1 MPSHLRILEV
11 DVQKAPGHHP
21 NRHRTSLL
29 LVGLAA
35 LSTATLTIC
44 AGGAASA
51 SSSSALGKADPATG
65 KPVILGLI
73 SDGGSGTVGTAPLVE
88 QGARMAVAWA
98 NHYKGGLGGHPIQLF
113 ICENLST
120 PAGGQDCANQ
130 MVQKHVVAVTLPFTG
145 QGPTEVP
152 TIVKAGIPYITLS
165 GSTTEET
172 TTKGAYSLT
181 GGLPGVL
188 AADAAVAKAR
198 GYKKFAMLT
207 VNVPEAIQPAETLG
221 VTAFKKANVGFKV
234 IPVNLGTAD
243 ISPQLESA
251 VQWGAQAIGMTGD
264 LTLCTSFFQAYQT
277 LGLKLPRFV
286 LSTCVD
292 PSIIK
297 SSLDSVMAGSII
309 SSPGVTSSPDY
320 ATYAAITKKF
330 APSVNPSPNV
340 STNQSDGASAIWA
353 LINIMQ
359 GYHGPVTPAGITKQ
373 ITTAKNVVLPL
384 SDGATFTCNGKIIP
398 SLPSVCSVS
407 TLIGTLKSNG
417 QATDIKTI
425 NAAGL
430 FAK

>member
-1 MPSHLRILEV
+1 LEA
-11 DVQKAPGHHP
+11 DVLKSPVHHSIV
-21 NRHRTSLL
+21 RGTSLL
-29 LVGLAA
+29 LTGFAAFSVAVLSVVSVGP
-35 LSTATLTIC
+35 
-44 AGGAASA
+44 AGA
-51 SSSSALGKADPATG
+51 SSSAALGKPDPAKG
-65 KPVILGLI
+65 KPVVVGLI

-88 QGARMAVAWA
+88 QGAKMAVAWA
-98 NHYKGGLGGHPIQLF
+98 NAYKGGLGGRPIQLF

-130 MVQKHVVAVTLPFTG
+130 MVQKHVVVVTEPFTG

-152 TIVKAGIPYITLS
+152 TIVKAHIPYMTLS
-165 GSTTEET
+165 GSTTQET

-188 AADAAVAKAR
+188 AADAAVAKAK

-207 VNVPEAIQPAETLG
+207 VNVPEAINPAETLG
-221 VTAFKKANVGFKV
+221 VTAFKNAKVGFKV

-277 LGLKLPRFV
+277 LGLKLPRYV

-292 PSIIK
+292 PSIIN
-297 SSLDSVMAGSII
+297 SPLDKVMAGSII

-320 ATYAAITKKF
+320 ATYAAITKKY
-330 APSVNPSPNV
+330 APTVNPSPNV

-353 LINIMQ
+353 LLNVMG
-359 GYHGPVTPAGITKQ
+359 GYSGPVTAAGVNKQ
-373 ITTAKNVVLPL
+373 IRSAKNVVLPL

-398 SLPSVCSVS
+398 SLPSVCSVV
-407 TLIGTLKSNG
+407 TQIGTLKADG
-417 QATDIKTI
+417 LATNIKNI
-425 NAAGL
+425 NASAL
-430 FAK
+430 FSK

>member
-1 MPSHLRILEV
+1 ML
-11 DVQKAPGHHP
+11 KAPTDHSI
-21 NRHRTSLL
+21 RRRTSL
-29 LVGLAA
+29 VFAGIGA
-35 LSTATLTIC
+35 LSVATLAMSTGVV
-44 AGGAASA
+44 AGA
-51 SSSSALGKADPATG
+51 SSSSALGKPDPAKG
-65 KPVILGLI
+65 KPVIVGLI

-98 NHYKGGLGGHPIQLF
+98 NHYKGGLGGRPIQLF

-152 TIVKAGIPYITLS
+152 TIVQAGIPYITLS
-165 GSTTEET
+165 GSTTQET

-181 GGLPGVL
+181 GGFPGVL

-207 VNVPEAIQPAETLG
+207 VNVPEAIQPAESLG
-221 VTAFKKANVGFKV
+221 VTAFKNAGVGYKV
-234 IPVNLGTAD
+234 IPVSLGTAD
-243 ISPQLESA
+243 ITPQLESA

-264 LTLCTSFFQAYQT
+264 LTLCTSFFNAYQT

-292 PSIIK
+292 PSIIN

-309 SSPGVTSSPDY
+309 SSPGVTNSPDY
-320 ATYAAITKKF
+320 ATYAAMTKKF
-330 APSVNPSPNV
+330 APTVNPSPNV

-353 LINIMQ
+353 LINVMQ
-359 GYHGPVTPAGITKQ
+359 GYHGPVTPAGINKQ
-373 ITTAKNVVLPL
+373 ITTAKDVVLPL

-407 TLIGTLKSNG
+407 TLIGTLKANG
-417 QATDIKTI
+417 LATNIKAI
-425 NAAGL
+425 NPAGL
-430 FAK
+430 FSH

>member
-1 MPSHLRILEV
+1 MPKSSVPHSN
-11 DVQKAPGHHP
+11 PG
-21 NRHRTSLL
+21 RTSPF
-29 LVGLAA
+29 LVALAA
-35 LSTATLTIC
+35 LSIATLSLLS
-44 AGGAASA
+44 ASA
-51 SSSSALGKADPATG
+51 AGASSTSALGKPDPAKGT
-65 KPVILGLI
+65 PVIVGMI

-88 QGARMAVAWA
+88 QGAKMTVAWA
-98 NHYKGGLGGHPIQLF
+98 NAYKGGLAGHPIQLF

-130 MVQKHVVAVTLPFTG
+130 MVQKHVVVVTEPFTG

-152 TIVKAGIPYITLS
+152 TIVKAHIPYMTLS

-188 AADAAVAKAR
+188 AADAAVAKAK

-221 VTAFKKANVGFKV
+221 VTAFKNAKVGFKV

-243 ISPQLESA
+243 ITPQLESA

-277 LGLKLPRFV
+277 LGLTLPRYV

-292 PSIIK
+292 PSIIN
-297 SSLDSVMAGSII
+297 SSLDKVMAGSII

-320 ATYAAITKKF
+320 ATYAAITKKY

-353 LINIMQ
+353 LINVMQ
-359 GYHGPVTPAGITKQ
+359 GYSGPVTAAGINRQ
-373 ITTAKNVVLPL
+373 IRTAKNVILPL

-398 SLPSVCSVS
+398 SLQSVCSVV
-407 TLIGTLKSNG
+407 TQIGTLQANG
-417 QATDIKTI
+417 IAKDIRNI
-425 NAAGL
+425 NASAL
-430 FAK
+430 FSK

>member
-1 MPSHLRILEV
+1 MPKSPVPHSNL
-11 DVQKAPGHHP
+11 G
-21 NRHRTSLL
+21 RTSAL
-29 LVGLAA
+29 LAA
-35 LSTATLTIC
+35 LGVGSVVIASVLVGS
-44 AGGAASA
+44 AAGAATG
-51 SSSSALGKADPATG
+51 SALGKPDPAKGT
-65 KPVILGLI
+65 PVVVGMI

-88 QGARMAVAWA
+88 QGAKMTVAWA
-98 NHYKGGLGGHPIQLF
+98 NAYKGGLGGHPIQLF

-130 MVQKHVVAVTLPFTG
+130 MVQKHVVVVTEPFTG

-152 TIVKAGIPYITLS
+152 TIVKAGIPYMTLS
-165 GSTTEET
+165 GSTTQET
-172 TTKGAYSLT
+172 TTNGAYSLT

-188 AADAAVAKAR
+188 AADAAVAKAK

-221 VTAFKKANVGFKV
+221 VTAFKNAKVGFKV

-243 ISPQLESA
+243 ITPQLESA

-264 LTLCTSFFQAYQT
+264 LTLCTSFFQAYET
-277 LGLKLPRFV
+277 LGLTLPRYV

-292 PSIIK
+292 PSIIN
-297 SSLDSVMAGSII
+297 SSLDKVMAGSII

-320 ATYAAITKKF
+320 ATYAAITHKY

-353 LINIMQ
+353 LINVMQ
-359 GYHGPVTPAGITKQ
+359 GYSGPVTAAGVNKQ
-373 ITTAKNVVLPL
+373 IRTAKNVLLPL

-398 SLPSVCSVS
+398 SLRSVCSVV
-407 TLIGTLKSNG
+407 TQIGTLKANG
-417 QATDIKTI
+417 IATDIKNI
-425 NAAGL
+425 DASSL
-430 FAK
+430 FSK

>member
-1 MPSHLRILEV
+1 VEAVLKETMHRSVLRR
-11 DVQKAPGHHP
+11 A
-21 NRHRTSLL
+21 SLL
-29 LVGLAA
+29 FAGFGA
-35 LSTATLTIC
+35 LSVATLAIC
-44 AGGAASA
+44 SGSMAGA
-51 SSSSALGKADPATG
+51 SSTSALGKPDPAKG

-88 QGARMAVAWA
+88 QGAKMAVAWA
-98 NHYKGGLGGHPIQLF
+98 NAYKGGLGGRPIQLF

-181 GGLPGVL
+181 GGFPGVL
-188 AADAAVAKAR
+188 AADAAVAKAK

-207 VNVPEAIQPAETLG
+207 VNVPEATQPAEG
-221 VTAFKKANVGFKV
+221 IGAAAFKAAHVGYKV

-243 ISPQLESA
+243 ITPQLESA

-264 LTLCTSFFQAYQT
+264 LTLCTSFFKGYQT
-277 LGLKLPRFV
+277 LGLKLPRYV
-286 LSTCVD
+286 LTTCVD
-292 PSIIK
+292 PSIIN

-320 ATYAAITKKF
+320 ATYAAMTKKY
-330 APSVNPSPNV
+330 APSVNPSPNI
-340 STNQSDGASAIWA
+340 STNQSNGASAIWA
-353 LINIMQ
+353 LINAMQ
-359 GYHGPVTPAGITKQ
+359 GYKGPVTPAGINRQ
-373 ITTAKNVVLPL
+373 MQTAKDVVLPL

-407 TLIGTLKSNG
+407 TSIGTLKANG
-417 QATDIKTI
+417 HAIDIKVI
-425 NAAGL
+425 NPAAL
-430 FAK
+430 LKK

>member
-1 MPSHLRILEV
+1 VL
-11 DVQKAPGHHP
+11 KAPV
-21 NRHRTSLL
+21 HRSIRRRALAGLGVLSMASLA
-29 LVGLAA
+29 VASG
-35 LSTATLTIC
+35 SV
-44 AGGAASA
+44 AGA
-51 SSSSALGKADPATG
+51 SSSSALGKPDPAKG
-65 KPVILGLI
+65 KPVVVGLI

-98 NHYKGGLGGHPIQLF
+98 NQYKGGLGGRPIQLF

-165 GSTTEET
+165 GSTAEET
-172 TTKGAYSLT
+172 STKGAYSLT

-207 VNVPEAIQPAETLG
+207 VNVPEAIQPAEGLG
-221 VTAFKKANVGFKV
+221 TTAFKNAKVGYKV

-243 ISPQLESA
+243 ITPQLESA

-297 SSLDSVMAGSII
+297 SSLDSVMAGSVI
-309 SSPGVTSSPDY
+309 SSPGVTNSPDY

-353 LINIMQ
+353 LINVMA
-359 GYHGPVTPAGITKQ
+359 GYQGPVTPAGIKKRLS
-373 ITTAKNVVLPL
+373 TAKNVVLPL

-407 TLIGTLKSNG
+407 TLIGTLKPNG
-417 QATDIKTI
+417 LATDIKAV
-425 NAAGL
+425 NPAGL
-430 FAK
+430 FSH

>member
-1 MPSHLRILEV
+1 LEA
-11 DVQKAPGHHP
+11 DVPKSPAHHSKPGRTAPFLCALGAL
-21 NRHRTSLL
+21 T
-29 LVGLAA
+29 VALASV
-35 LSTATLTIC
+35 LSGGTA
-44 AGGAASA
+44 GA
-51 SSSSALGKADPATG
+51 SSALGKPEPAKG
-65 KPVILGLI
+65 SPVIVGMI

-88 QGARMAVAWA
+88 QGAKMAVAWA
-98 NHYKGGLGGHPIQLF
+98 NAYKGGLGGHPIQLF

-130 MVQKHVVAVTLPFTG
+130 MVQKHVVVVTEPFTG

-152 TIVKAGIPYITLS
+152 TIVKAGIPYMTLS
-165 GSTTEET
+165 GSTTQET

-188 AADAAVAKAR
+188 AADAAVAKAK

-221 VTAFKKANVGFKV
+221 VTAFKNAKVGFKV

-243 ISPQLESA
+243 ITPQLESA

-277 LGLKLPRFV
+277 LGLKLPRYV

-292 PSIIK
+292 PSIIN
-297 SSLDSVMAGSII
+297 SPLDKVMAGSII

-320 ATYAAITKKF
+320 ATYAAITKKY

-353 LINIMQ
+353 LLNVMQ
-359 GYHGPVTPAGITKQ
+359 GYSGPLTAAGVNKQ
-373 ITTAKNVVLPL
+373 IRTAKNVILPL

-398 SLPSVCSVS
+398 SLRSVCSVV
-407 TLIGTLKSNG
+407 TQIGTLQANG
-417 QATDIKTI
+417 IAKDIKNI
-425 NAAGL
+425 NASAL
-430 FAK
+430 FSK

>member
-1 MPSHLRILEV
+1 LEV
-11 DVQKAPGHHP
+11 DVLKAPV
-21 NRHRTSLL
+21 HRSIRRRAFAGIGVLSVASLAIASGN
-29 LVGLAA
+29 V
-35 LSTATLTIC
+35 
-44 AGGAASA
+44 AGA
-51 SSSSALGKADPATG
+51 SSSSALGKPDPAKG
-65 KPVILGLI
+65 KPVVVGLI

-98 NHYKGGLGGHPIQLF
+98 NQYKGGLGGRPIQLF

-165 GSTTEET
+165 GSTAEET
-172 TTKGAYSLT
+172 STKGAYSLT

-207 VNVPEAIQPAETLG
+207 VNVPEAIQPAEGLG
-221 VTAFKKANVGFKV
+221 TTAFKNAKVGYKV

-243 ISPQLESA
+243 ITPQLESA

-292 PSIIK
+292 PSIIN
-297 SSLDSVMAGSII
+297 SSLDSVMAGSVI
-309 SSPGVTSSPDY
+309 SSPGVTNSPDY

-330 APSVNPSPNV
+330 APTVNPSPNV
-340 STNQSDGASAIWA
+340 STNQSDGASAVWA
-353 LINIMQ
+353 LLNAMA
-359 GYHGPVTPAGITKQ
+359 GYHGPVTPAGIKKQ
-373 ITTAKNVVLPL
+373 LSTAKNVVLPL

-407 TLIGTLKSNG
+407 TLIGTLKPNG
-417 QATDIKTI
+417 LATDIKAI
-425 NAAGL
+425 NPAGL
-430 FAK
+430 FSH